1 MTNDIQIFD
10 NPEFGKIRTM
20 ECFGNPYFVG
30 KDVAQVLG
38 YSNPRKALIDHVD
51 EEDKTDGV
59 TIRDSIG
66 REQHPVCVNESGL
79 YSLILSSKMPKAR
92 QFKHWITSEVL
103 PAIRKHG
110 AYMTSDTAE
119 RILADPD
126 FIIRLATNFK
136 QERQRR
142 MQAEGQVSQ
151 LSAQVSDL
159 KPKADYC
166 DIILASKSAVT
177 ITQIAADYNMSAK
190 AMNNKLHE
198 LGIQWKVN
206 DQWILYADYMS
217 KGYTRSS
224 TFNFTKS
231 DGTQRTKI
239 STLWTQ
245 KGRLFLYNVLKENG
259 ILPLM
264 EQQNAV

>member
-38 YSNPRKALIDHVD
+38 YSNPQKAIRDHVD
-51 EEDKTDGV
+51 EEDKTVNDLFTVNG
-59 TIRDSIG
+59 TS
-66 REQHPVCVNESGL
+66 PVLVNESGL

-206 DQWILYADYMS
+206 DQWILYADLS
-217 KGYTRSS
+217 L
-224 TFNFTKS
+224 
-231 DGTQRTKI
+231 I
-239 STLWTQ
+239 H
-245 KGRLFLYNVLKENG
+245 
-259 ILPLM
+259 I
-264 EQQNAV
+264 

>member
-1 MTNDIQIFD
+1 MNMNNNIQIFD

-20 ECFGNPYFVG
+20 ECFGVPYFFG
-30 KDVAQVLG
+30 KDVALVLG
-38 YSNPRKALIDHVD
+38 YSNPQKAIRDHVD
-51 EEDKTDGV
+51 EEDKTVNESFTVNG
-59 TIRDSIG
+59 TT
-66 REQHPVCVNESGL
+66 PVLVNESGL

-110 AYMTSDTAE
+110 AYMTEDTAE
-119 RILADPD
+119 RVLNDPD

-142 MQAEGQVSQ
+142 MQAEGQVAQ

-166 DIILASKSAVT
+166 DVILASKSAVT

-224 TFNFTKS
+224 TFNFKKS
-231 DGTQRTKI
+231 DGEERTKI

-245 KGRLFLYNVLKENG
+245 KGRLFLYNVLKANG